1 MTTSCMIPL
10 AASKGFCRTI
20 PSVLTEVGS
29 VCGQARD
36 LLKSHQQDL
45 HCFAV
50 DLLLHEFINNAIIHG
65 NRLNGLKEVS
75 VSLRIGRHWIRMQ
88 IADQGNGFNWKRR
101 NLHIPDSDLTG
112 GRGLLI
118 GMQYAQ
124 RIAFNRTGSQVTLWI
139 RK

>member
-10 AASKGFCRTI
+10 AASNGFCRTI

-29 VCGQARD
+29 VCSQARD